1 MERVMQHPWL
11 LWHIA
16 FSLLSYGA
24 FLLACVS
31 GVLFL
36 VQERQLKAKHMG
48 RLFHSLPSL
57 AGLDRVNLAAIAV
70 GFVLFTLGLLCGI
83 AGRYMSF
90 GRWMSLDPKES
101 LAYGTWL
108 AYAILLI
115 VRWLS
120 TLRGR
125 KVALLSILGFSLVLL
140 TFFGIHAL
148 LPTWHSY
155 L

>member
-1 MERVMQHPWL
+1 MERLTQHPWL
-11 LWHIA
+11 VWHIL
-16 FSLLSYGA
+16 FSLLSYVA
-24 FLLACVS
+24 FLLACIS

-36 VQERQLKAKHMG
+36 IQERQLKAKHMG

-57 AGLDRVNLAAIAV
+57 AGLDRTNLIAIAV
-70 GFVLFTLGLLCGI
+70 GFILFTLGLLCGI
-83 AGRYMSF
+83 AGQFMSF
-90 GRWMSLDPKES
+90 GRWMSLDPKEG
-101 LAYGTWL
+101 LAYGTWC
-108 AYAILLI
+108 AYALLLI

-140 TFFGIHAL
+140 TWFGIRAVLPSWHA
-148 LPTWHSY
+148 Y

>member
-1 MERVMQHPWL
+1 MKSGWL
-11 LWHIA
+11 WCHIA
-16 FSLLSYGA
+16 FSLLSYLA
-24 FLLACVS
+24 FLLACLS

-36 VQERQLKAKHMG
+36 MLERQLKAKHIG

-57 AGLDRVNLAAIAV
+57 ASLDRLNLAAIAA

-83 AGRYMSF
+83 AGRRETF
-90 GRWMSLDPKES
+90 GRWVSFDPKES
-101 LAYGTWL
+101 LAYTTWA
-108 AYAILLI
+108 AYAVLLV

-125 KVALLSILGFSLVLL
+125 KVALLSILGFSLVLFTL
-140 TFFGIHAL
+140 FGIRTL
-148 LPTWHSY
+148 LPTWHAY